1 MSGFRFSTLAA
12 SACGLLLAMPL
23 AAANST
29 NTKANTPKAK
39 VMRTAWPPETISGK
53 IALVDPDRKLVVIQS
68 PDGVPYDLDVTAR
81 TRIESGDRSIVFN
94 DLTQD
99 VNKGVTVKIVPE
111 HRGDIAE
118 SIRISG

>member
-12 SACGLLLAMPL
+12 SACALLLAMPL

-29 NTKANTPKAK
+29 NTKAKPTKAQA
-39 VMRTAWPPETISGK
+39 MRAAWPPETISGK
-53 IALVDPDRKLVVIQS
+53 IALVDPERKLVVIQS
-68 PDGVPYDLDVTAR
+68 PEGVPYDLDVTAR
-81 TRIESGDRSIVFN
+81 TQIKSGDRSIVFK
-94 DLTQD
+94 DLMQD
-99 VNKGVTVKIVPE
+99 VNKGVTVKMVPE